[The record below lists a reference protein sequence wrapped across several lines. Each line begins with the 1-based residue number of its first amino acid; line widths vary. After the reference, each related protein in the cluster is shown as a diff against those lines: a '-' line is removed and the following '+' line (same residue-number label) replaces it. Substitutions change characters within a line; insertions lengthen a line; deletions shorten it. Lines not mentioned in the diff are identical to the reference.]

1 MGHDPEFALR
11 VQVMSPDVPFF
22 VSFVLFVVKSRVV
35 LEVVRCREWFLT
47 LNVDWTW
54 RVSPVKE
61 GVSMEQK

>member
-1 MGHDPEFALR
+1 
-11 VQVMSPDVPFF
+11 MSPDVPFF

-54 RVSPVKE
+54 RVCPMKE
-61 GVSMEQK
+61 NVSMEQK